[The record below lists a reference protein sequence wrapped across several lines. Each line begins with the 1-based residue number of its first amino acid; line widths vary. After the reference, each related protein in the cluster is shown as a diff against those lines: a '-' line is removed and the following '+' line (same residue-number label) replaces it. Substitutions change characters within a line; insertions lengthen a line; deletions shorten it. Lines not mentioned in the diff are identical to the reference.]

1 MSNSQE
7 KTDFNESRLVASL
20 QAGEEWAYR
29 LLVAHYKQR
38 LFKLAYGIVQEEE
51 EALDIVQDVFIKAF
65 ENIGRFRGQAKLST
79 WLHRIT
85 VNQSLNWKRRWKR
98 RLRWHHKPLE
108 REDGSEY
115 PELKSERYAPD
126 QLHNEKLLARAF
138 ENALRALPEQ
148 ARAVYV
154 LREAEGLTYDEI
166 AQVLGIKRGTVSSR
180 LFHARERL
188 KTHLEQHLDLRVTTH
203 HEK

>member
-1 MSNSQE
+1 MSKSQE
-7 KTDFNESRLVASL
+7 KTDFDESHLVERL
-20 QAGEEWAYR
+20 QAGDDSAYR

-85 VNQSLNWKRRWKR
+85 VNQCLNWKRRWTR
-98 RLRWHHKPLE
+98 RFRWHHKPLE

-138 ENALRALPEQ
+138 ESALQALPEQ
-148 ARAVYV
+148 ARTVSV
-154 LREAEGLTYDEI
+154 LREAEGLSYEEI
-166 AQVLGIKRGTVSSR
+166 SQVLGIKRGTVSSR

-188 KTHLEQHLDLRVTTH
+188 KAHLEQHLDRRVTTH
-203 HEK
+203 HEE

>member
-1 MSNSQE
+1 MSKSQDNIE
-7 KTDFNESRLVASL
+7 LDDRRLVERL
-20 QAGEEWAYR
+20 QAGDESAYR

-79 WLHRIT
+79 WMHRIT
-85 VNQSLNWKRRWKR
+85 VNQCLNWKRRWKR
-98 RLRWHHKPLE
+98 RFRWHHKPLE

-115 PELKSERYAPD
+115 PELKSERYTPD
-126 QLHNEKLLARAF
+126 QLHDEKQLARAF
-138 ENALRALPEQ
+138 ERALRALPEH
-148 ARAVYV
+148 ARTVYV
-154 LREAEGLTYDEI
+154 LRETEGLTYNEI
-166 AQVLGIKRGTVSSR
+166 SQVLGIKRGTVSSR

-188 KTHLEQHLDLRVTTH
+188 KNDLEQQLERQVTTDNG
-203 HEK
+203 K